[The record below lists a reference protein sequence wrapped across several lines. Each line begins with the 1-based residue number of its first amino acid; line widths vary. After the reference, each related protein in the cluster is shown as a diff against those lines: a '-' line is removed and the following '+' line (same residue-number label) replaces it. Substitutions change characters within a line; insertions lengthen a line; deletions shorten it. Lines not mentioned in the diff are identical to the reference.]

1 MADDPG
7 PVGLD
12 FTLYAPPPRSPN
24 LNNVM
29 LAELYARHR
38 SSKKATNGAG
48 IAIPGGED
56 CVTAEACACYAV
68 RSGLGRAPLC
78 RS

>member
-1 MADDPG
+1 MTDDPG

-12 FTLYAPPPRSPN
+12 FTLYAPPPRSPSVDN
-24 LNNVM
+24 AM

-38 SSKKATNGAG
+38 SSKKATSGAG
-48 IAIPGGED
+48 ITIPAEED
-56 CVTAEACACYAV
+56 YVTAKACTCYAA
-68 RSGLGRAPLC
+68 RSEPGRAPLC